1 MSHPLQAVSLPLG
14 VQRRLWCGTL
24 RFTHRAEDRRT
35 ETTMNHGTL
44 ARLLRL
50 LGPLVAGLVATGSAT
65 AQPSPAPV
73 IAPFSG
79 TLQKIYESGVVRIGH
94 RENSPPFA
102 FLDAQRRPIGYSLDI
117 CDVVVEQLGQHVHQT
132 LRVEYVPVTPSNR
145 FELVKSGAVDLECGS
160 TTASS
165 ERRAAFDFS
174 PPIFVTGT
182 KLLVKRGSGIRSLRD
197 LQGKTVVLTSGTV
210 HAENVPRLAQ
220 RQKVTI
226 QFLFAPDHDASF
238 KLLAEGKA
246 DAFANDDIQ
255 LYGTIALRDA
265 ASDYRVV
272 GDLLTYADYALMF
285 RRGDTEFG
293 EVVHQAFE
301 RMAKSG
307 ETRAI
312 YRRWFEQRLPDGAK
326 LNVPMSPHLEHV
338 FQQQG
343 LSSD

>member
-1 MSHPLQAVSLPLG
+1 MDIRTFARYLPLI
-14 VQRRLWCGTL
+14 
-24 RFTHRAEDRRT
+24 
-35 ETTMNHGTL
+35 
-44 ARLLRL
+44 
-50 LGPLVAGLVATGSAT
+50 GPLVAGLLVMGSAV
-65 AQPSPAPV
+65 AQPRTATAV
-73 IAPFSG
+73 EPFTG
-79 TLQKIYESGVVRIGH
+79 TLQKIYETGVIRIGH

-102 FLDAQRRPIGYSLDI
+102 FLDAQRRPIGYSLDL
-117 CDVVVEQLGQHVHQT
+117 CDVVVEQVGEHVHQS
-132 LRVEYVPVTPSNR
+132 LRVEYVPVSPSNR
-145 FELVKSGAVDLECGS
+145 FDLVKSGAVDLECGS

-165 ERRAAFDFS
+165 ERRTVFDFS
-174 PPIFVTGT
+174 PAIFVTGT

-210 HAENVPRLAQ
+210 QADSVPKLAQ
-220 RQKVTI
+220 RQKLAV
-226 QFLFAPDHDASF
+226 QFVFAPDHDASF

-255 LYGTIALRDA
+255 LYGTIALRNA

-272 GDLLTYADYALMF
+272 GELLSYADYALMF
-285 RRGDTEFG
+285 RRGDAEFA
-293 EVVHQAFE
+293 EVVNQAFE

>member
-1 MSHPLQAVSLPLG
+1 MDLRAYALKWPLLIG
-14 VQRRLWCGTL
+14 
-24 RFTHRAEDRRT
+24 
-35 ETTMNHGTL
+35 
-44 ARLLRL
+44 LL
-50 LGPLVAGLVATGSAT
+50 VMGSAV
-65 AQPSPAPV
+65 AQPRTATAV
-73 IAPFSG
+73 APFTG
-79 TLQKIYESGVVRIGH
+79 TLQKIYETGVIRIGH

-117 CDVVVEQLGQHVHQT
+117 CDVVVEQVGEHVHQS
-132 LRVEYVPVTPSNR
+132 LRVEYVPVSPSNR
-145 FELVKSGAVDLECGS
+145 FDLVNSGAVDLECGS

-165 ERRAAFDFS
+165 ERRTVFDFS
-174 PPIFVTGT
+174 PPIFITGT

-210 HAENVPRLAQ
+210 HADTVPRLAQ
-220 RQKVTI
+220 RQKVSI
-226 QFLFAPDHDASF
+226 QFVFAPDHDASF
-238 KLLAEGKA
+238 STLAGGKA

-255 LYGTIALRDA
+255 LHGAIAVRNA

-285 RRGDTEFG
+285 RRGDTEFA
-293 EVVHQAFE
+293 EVVNQAFE

-307 ETRAI
+307 QTRAI

-338 FQQQG
+338 FQRHG

>member
-1 MSHPLQAVSLPLG
+1 MNHRTRA
-14 VQRRLWCGTL
+14 RRL
-24 RFTHRAEDRRT
+24 
-35 ETTMNHGTL
+35 
-44 ARLLRL
+44 RLW
-50 LGPLVAGLVATGSAT
+50 GPLLVGVLVMGSAA
-65 AQPSPAPV
+65 AQPRSTPAV
-73 IAPFSG
+73 APFSG
-79 TLQKIYESGVVRIGH
+79 TLQKIYETGVIRIGH

-117 CDVVVEQLGQHVHQT
+117 CDVVVEQIGEHVHQT

-145 FELVKSGAVDLECGS
+145 FELVNSGAVDLECGS

-165 ERRAAFDFS
+165 ERRTAFDFS

-210 HAENVPRLAQ
+210 HADNVPRLAQ
-220 RQKVTI
+220 RQKLAV
-226 QFLFAPDHDASF
+226 QFVFAPDHDASF
-238 KLLAEGKA
+238 KLLVDGKA

-255 LYGTIALRDA
+255 LYGMIALRNA

-272 GDLLTYADYALMF
+272 GDLLSYADYALMF
-285 RRGDTEFG
+285 RRGDAEFA
-293 EVVHQAFE
+293 EVVDQAFE

-312 YRRWFEQRLPDGAK
+312 YRRWFEQRLPDGAR

-338 FQQQG
+338 FKQQG
-343 LSSD
+343 LSAD

>member
-1 MSHPLQAVSLPLG
+1 MD
-14 VQRRLWCGTL
+14 L
-24 RFTHRAEDRRT
+24 R
-35 ETTMNHGTL
+35 TL
-44 ARLLRL
+44 ARCW
-50 LGPLVAGLVATGSAT
+50 PLVAGLLLTGPAVAQPRTAT
-65 AQPSPAPV
+65 AV
-73 IAPFSG
+73 APFTG
-79 TLQKIYESGVVRIGH
+79 TLQKIYETGVIRIGH

-102 FLDAQRRPIGYSLDI
+102 FLDARRRPIGYSLDL
-117 CDVVVEQLGQHVHQT
+117 CDVVVEQVGEHVHQS
-132 LRVEYVPVTPSNR
+132 LRVEYVPVSPSNR
-145 FELVKSGAVDLECGS
+145 FDLVASGAVDLECGS
-160 TTASS
+160 TTASA
-165 ERRAAFDFS
+165 ERRTAFDFS

-210 HAENVPRLAQ
+210 HADNVPRLAQ
-220 RQKVTI
+220 RQKVAI
-226 QFLFAPDHDASF
+226 QFVFAPDHDASF
-238 KLLAEGKA
+238 SILADGKA

-255 LYGTIALRDA
+255 LYGAIALRNA
-265 ASDYRVV
+265 AGDYRVV

-285 RRGDTEFG
+285 RRGDAEFA
-293 EVVHQAFE
+293 EVVNQAFQ

-338 FQQQG
+338 FQLQG

>member
-1 MSHPLQAVSLPLG
+1 MDIRTFARYLPL
-14 VQRRLWCGTL
+14 V
-24 RFTHRAEDRRT
+24 
-35 ETTMNHGTL
+35 
-44 ARLLRL
+44 
-50 LGPLVAGLVATGSAT
+50 GPLVVGLLVMGSAV
-65 AQPSPAPV
+65 AQPRTATAV
-73 IAPFSG
+73 EPFTG
-79 TLQKIYESGVVRIGH
+79 TLQKIYETGVIRIGH

-102 FLDAQRRPIGYSLDI
+102 FLDAQRRPIGYSLDL
-117 CDVVVEQLGQHVHQT
+117 CDVVVEQVGEYVHKS
-132 LRVEYVPVTPSNR
+132 LRVEYVPVSPSNR
-145 FELVKSGAVDLECGS
+145 FDLVKSGAVDLECGS

-165 ERRAAFDFS
+165 ERRTVFDFS
-174 PPIFVTGT
+174 PAIFVTGT

-210 HAENVPRLAQ
+210 QADSVPKLAQ
-220 RQKVTI
+220 RQKLAV
-226 QFLFAPDHDASF
+226 QFVFAPDHDASF

-255 LYGTIALRDA
+255 LYGTIALRNA

-272 GDLLTYADYALMF
+272 GELLSYADYALMF
-285 RRGDTEFG
+285 RRGDAEFA
-293 EVVHQAFE
+293 EVVNQAFE

>member
-1 MSHPLQAVSLPLG
+1 MDLRTFARFCALLAG
-14 VQRRLWCGTL
+14 VLT
-24 RFTHRAEDRRT
+24 
-35 ETTMNHGTL
+35 
-44 ARLLRL
+44 
-50 LGPLVAGLVATGSAT
+50 LGPAA
-65 AQPSPAPV
+65 AQPRPAAAV
-73 IAPFSG
+73 APFSG
-79 TLQKIYESGVVRIGH
+79 TLQKIYETGVIRIGH

-102 FLDAQRRPIGYSLDI
+102 FLDAQRRPIGYSVDL
-117 CDVVVEQLGQHVHQT
+117 CDVVVEQLGQHVRQI
-132 LRVEYVPVTPSNR
+132 LRVEYVPVSPSNR

-160 TTASS
+160 TTAST
-165 ERRAAFDFS
+165 ERRTLFDFS

-210 HAENVPRLAQ
+210 HADTVPRIAQ
-220 RQKVTI
+220 RQKVAI
-226 QFLFAPDHDASF
+226 QFVFAPDHDASF
-238 KLLAEGKA
+238 KILADGKA

-255 LYGTIALRDA
+255 LFGAIALRNA

-272 GDLLTYADYALMF
+272 GDFLTYADYALMF
-285 RRGDTEFG
+285 RRGDTEFA
-293 EVVHQAFE
+293 EAVNQAFQH
-301 RMAKSG
+301 MAGSG

-338 FQQQG
+338 FQLQG

>member
-1 MSHPLQAVSLPLG
+1 MN
-14 VQRRLWCGTL
+14 L
-24 RFTHRAEDRRT
+24 RTHRRCW
-35 ETTMNHGTL
+35 
-44 ARLLRL
+44 LLVVGL
-50 LGPLVAGLVATGSAT
+50 LVMGPAV
-65 AQPSPAPV
+65 AQPRAAPAV
-73 IAPFSG
+73 APFTG
-79 TLQKIYESGVVRIGH
+79 TLQKIYETGVIRIGH

-102 FLDAQRRPIGYSLDI
+102 FLDAKRRPIGYSIDL
-117 CDVVVEQLGQHVHQT
+117 CDVVVEQVGQHVHQT

-145 FELVKSGAVDLECGS
+145 FDLVKSGAVDLECGS

-165 ERRAAFDFS
+165 ERRTVFDFS
-174 PPIFVTGT
+174 PAIFVTGT

-210 HAENVPRLAQ
+210 HAESVPRLAQ
-220 RQKVTI
+220 RQKLAI
-226 QFLFAPDHDASF
+226 QFVSAPDHDASF

-255 LYGTIALRDA
+255 LYGAIALRNA

-272 GDLLTYADYALMF
+272 GELLSYADYALMF
-285 RRGDTEFG
+285 RRGDTEFA
-293 EVVHQAFE
+293 EVVNQAFE

-312 YRRWFEQRLPDGAK
+312 YRRWFEQRLPDGAR

-338 FQQQG
+338 FQLQG